1 MNPADLTWD
10 PAAEQSVLGS
20 ILLSPA
26 CLPTVER
33 SLRPADFRL
42 ASDRAVYEAVLSLE
56 RAGGSVDP
64 VTVLDQTAKM
74 GASVSREYLFGLM
87 ELAATAAN
95 VEEHVRIVQEDVL
108 RSGLM
113 ELAETVHSR
122 VTNRTPVAE
131 ALAQA
136 RQTLDKLERQGS
148 AGRLATPTDI
158 LTAFYRQR
166 EAVES
171 GDGKAYVCTGYMALD
186 SLLGGG
192 LINSGLYLLAARPG
206 MGKTTLAL
214 NIADRVAKA
223 DPVLFISL
231 EMDSDQLAAKRISRL
246 TGIPSERLL
255 MQPLTDAEAAQTAQ
269 AASQLSTL
277 PLYSNEAP
285 TMTVDDIGTLARSIG
300 GLRLVVVD
308 YFGKIAPPA
317 ELRRAGRYEYT
328 TEISGALK
336 NLARALKIPVLVLCQ
351 LNRELESR
359 QDKHPQLSDLRDTG
373 ALEQDADGVIFL
385 YREDYYADPGTVDP
399 NVPSMLE
406 VNLAKN
412 RHGSVGQCNMAF
424 SMASSRVTALANRP
438 TKAEEGPKQMTLR
451 KWRQPY
457 GKRTAAGAD

>member
-1 MNPADLTWD
+1 
-10 PAAEQSVLGS
+10 
-20 ILLSPA
+20 
-26 CLPTVER
+26 
-33 SLRPADFRL
+33 
-42 ASDRAVYEAVLSLE
+42 
-56 RAGGSVDP
+56 
-64 VTVLDQTAKM
+64 
-74 GASVSREYLFGLM
+74 
-87 ELAATAAN
+87 
-95 VEEHVRIVQEDVL
+95 
-108 RSGLM
+108 
-113 ELAETVHSR
+113 
-122 VTNRTPVAE
+122 
-131 ALAQA
+131 
-136 RQTLDKLERQGS
+136 
-148 AGRLATPTDI
+148 
-158 LTAFYRQR
+158 
-166 EAVES
+166 
-171 GDGKAYVCTGYMALD
+171 
-186 SLLGGG
+186 
-192 LINSGLYLLAARPG
+192 

-285 TMTVDDIGTLARSIG
+285 TMTVDDIGTAGPEHRWPAAGGG
-300 GLRLVVVD
+300 GLFRQD
-308 YFGKIAPPA
+308 RAPA

-412 RHGSVGQCNMAF
+412 RHGSVGRCNMAF

-438 TKAEEGPKQMTLR
+438 TKAQEGRNK
-451 KWRQPY
+451 
-457 GKRTAAGAD
+457 

>member
-74 GASVSREYLFGLM
+74 GAPVSREYLFGLM

-95 VEEHVRIVQEDVL
+95 VEEHVRIVREDVL

-192 LINSGLYLLAARPG
+192 MINSGLYLLAARPG

-277 PLYSNEAP
+277 SLYSNEAP

-308 YFGKIAPPA
+308 YFGKIAPPGSWRA
-317 ELRRAGRYEYT
+317 DRYGVPRRSWG
-328 TEISGALK
+328 SK
-336 NLARALKIPVLVLCQ
+336 NLAWALKVSIGAVLCQ
-351 LNRELESR
+351 LNREVENVW
-359 QDKHPQLSDLRDTG
+359 DKHPQLSDLRDTG
-373 ALEQDADGVIFL
+373 SLEQDADGVIFL

-412 RHGSVGQCNMAF
+412 RHGSVGRCNMAF

-438 TKAEEGPKQMTLR
+438 TKAQEGPEQMTLR